1 MPDRD
6 TRKTQ
11 ITARR
16 REQILKAAIEIFSKK
31 GYAAAT
37 IPAIAKLAGVAA
49 GTIYIYY
56 PSKRE
61 LFITVIKNTIITA
74 PLLKIIGD
82 FPSGNITNTFKKIIK
97 NRLDLI
103 NDETVSRMP
112 LLIGEFIRDEELRV
126 LWLEQFL
133 HPFMS
138 QMEKVYRY
146 MNASGKF
153 STMEPAIA
161 VRSIG
166 GLFLGFLILKI
177 VEGEDSPLN
186 QINEDKI
193 AEELANFILHGLIN
207 ENNK

>member
-1 MPDRD
+1 MP
-6 TRKTQ
+6 
-11 ITARR
+11 
-16 REQILKAAIEIFSKK
+16 E
-31 GYAAAT
+31 
-37 IPAIAKLAGVAA
+37 IAKTAGIAA

-61 LFITVIKNTIITA
+61 LFIAVIKNTIITP
-74 PLLKIIGD
+74 PLLKII
-82 FPSGNITNTFKKIIK
+82 SNITSGDITHTFKQVIK

-103 NDETVSRMP
+103 NDETVSRIP
-112 LLIGEFIRDEELRV
+112 LLIGEFVRDEELRV

-133 HPFMS
+133 HPFLS

-161 VRSIG
+161 VRSIA
-166 GLFLGFLILKI
+166 GLILGFLVLKM

-186 QINEDKI
+186 QIPEDKI
-193 AEELANFILHGLIN
+193 AEELANFILHGMLN
-207 ENNK
+207 ENTK